1 MNPTL
6 KQIHDMLLA
15 QHIALAQA
23 LDDATDPGQ
32 AKAILMEMQ
41 EVLHRINLVQNL
53 LFADASKQ
61 LDAMLPGIKQAND
74 ALTASIQNIGDA
86 ATFLTSTSNFLKG
99 VDQAI
104 DIAKTLAV

>member
-6 KQIHDMLLA
+6 QQIHAMLLA
-15 QHIALAQA
+15 QHNALSQT
-23 LDDATDPGQ
+23 LDVTSDPDK

-41 EVLHRINLVQNL
+41 EVLHRIDLTQNL
-53 LFADASKQ
+53 LFTESSKK
-61 LDAMLPGIKQAND
+61 LDGTLSAIKEAND
-74 ALTASIQNIGDA
+74 ALTKSIQGINNLAD
-86 ATFLTSTSNFLKG
+86 FLNSVSSFLKG